1 MRIANAMA
9 ADYALALSWTLRLV
23 MAEQTD
29 YETSFP
35 RTPRASHTFAHH
47 RCMQV
52 SRRCADDE

>member
-1 MRIANAMA
+1 
-9 ADYALALSWTLRLV
+9 

-52 SRRCADDE
+52 SQRSADDE